1 MTTEPLD
8 PVTRFLKAQGLEPQV
23 ACFESSDFVI
33 GWRIR
38 AEGFEL
44 VYRVEADQLIVCD
57 FQAVHAAGGGGD
69 ANGAVLAFVRFIH
82 RIERHVP
89 QLSNVRG
96 MFVESLSNPALTAL
110 RQRLSRVLGSQGA
123 EWCEIDGDPWL
134 VYPMSAGGSARA
146 KAGCAPA

>member
-1 MTTEPLD
+1 MTNEPLD

-33 GWRIR
+33 GWRVR

-57 FQAVHAAGGGGD
+57 FVTVQSAGGGGD

-89 QLSNVRG
+89 ELSSVRG
-96 MFVESLSNPALTAL
+96 MFVESLSNPAFTTL
-110 RQRLSRVLGSQGA
+110 RQRLSRVLESQGA
-123 EWCEIDGDPWL
+123 AWREIDGDPWL
-134 VYPMSAGGSARA
+134 VYPMSVGGSARV
-146 KAGCAPA
+146 